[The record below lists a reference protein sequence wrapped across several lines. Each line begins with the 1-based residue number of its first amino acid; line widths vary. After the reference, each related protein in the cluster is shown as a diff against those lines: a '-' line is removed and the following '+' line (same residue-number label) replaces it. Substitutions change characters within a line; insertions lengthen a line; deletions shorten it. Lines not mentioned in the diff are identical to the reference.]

1 MNLKSLY
8 YILSTLL
15 LMVCTMGFW
24 SCSKDNV
31 EEVDN
36 VAKNVCFKVEVRT
49 GGYGAGTRA
58 AGPSKDDGT
67 LADDEN
73 EKAVYNATLFIYQN
87 DKGINGAADT
97 PILYSVYL
105 PNFSK
110 DTEHSSTYGG
120 VYTSSVVDTRYSI
133 PAGDYHVII
142 VCNMGRL
149 TANTLGDVQ
158 QMTTAN
164 ATFGTLQQ
172 PETCSTFAMSSSD
185 DKSIHIDGH
194 SNMANVKDGV
204 LVEMKADVQRL
215 AARIDFSA
223 GGKGKWVSEVVN
235 TAEGNKKLEGYKY
248 TIGTEPNADYFY
260 LTGVTP
266 INLLNS
272 EEYVLK
278 RVTED
283 KTFNTIQ
290 YLGKELLSSDGNAAN
305 YVVDPYILQ
314 KSPSSNALGLSY
326 TNRYEEMKS
335 SFAACNSGLNKI
347 TQITNGAPNCYTDA
361 TDNLTYKRLVY
372 AKENTITIGANK
384 KAYVTGL
391 LFTGY
396 YKKAGEAA
404 VQKTYEYFIR
414 HTDPYNSN
422 SDALAMKYGIV
433 RNHVYQVRINSVS
446 SMGLILIQVRDWIP
460 IVAPDID
467 L

>member
-1 MNLKSLY
+1 M
-8 YILSTLL
+8 LL
-15 LMVCTMGFW
+15 LMACAVGFW
-24 SCSKDNV
+24 SCSKDSAE

-36 VAKNVCFKVEVRT
+36 TAQNVCFKVEVRT
-49 GGYGAGTRA
+49 GGYGASTRA
-58 AGPSKDDGT
+58 AGPSEDDGT

-73 EKAVYNATLFIYQN
+73 EHAVYNATLFIYQN
-87 DKGINGAADT
+87 NKGINGAADT

-110 DTEHSSTYGG
+110 DTELSSADGA
-120 VYTSSVVDTRYSI
+120 VYTSPVVDTRYSI

-158 QMTTAN
+158 QMTAAN

-172 PETCSTFAMSSSD
+172 PETCTTFAMSSSD
-185 DKSIHIDGH
+185 DKSIHIEGR
-194 SNMANVKDGV
+194 SNMADVKNGV
-204 LVEMKADVQRL
+204 LVEMQANVQRL

-223 GGKGKWVSEVVN
+223 GAKGEWVSEVVN
-235 TAEGNKKLEGYKY
+235 TNEGDQTIEGYKY

-266 INLLNS
+266 INLLSSN
-272 EEYVLK
+272 EYVLK

-283 KTFNTIQ
+283 NTFNSIQ
-290 YLGKELLSSDGNAAN
+290 YLGKELLSSNGNAAN

-314 KSPSSNALGLSY
+314 KKASSDAIGLSY
-326 TNRYEEMKS
+326 TNSYEEMRAN
-335 SFAACNSGLNKI
+335 FAACNSGLNKI
-347 TQITNGAPNCYTDA
+347 TQITDGTTNCYTDA
-361 TDNLTYKRLVY
+361 TDGLTYKKLVY
-372 AKENTITIGANK
+372 AKENTITAGTNK
-384 KAYVTGL
+384 EAYVTGL
-391 LFTGY
+391 LFSGY

-422 SDALAMKYGIV
+422 SDALTMKYGIV
-433 RNHVYQVRINSVS
+433 RNHVYQVCINSVS

>member
-1 MNLKSLY
+1 
-8 YILSTLL
+8 
-15 LMVCTMGFW
+15 MVCTMSFW
-24 SCSKDNV
+24 SCSKDSAE
-31 EEVDN
+31 EEVI
-36 VAKNVCFKVEVRT
+36 AKNVCFKVEVRT
-49 GGYGAGTRA
+49 GGYGANTRA
-58 AGPSKDDGT
+58 AGPSEDDGT
-67 LADDEN
+67 LPDDEN
-73 EKAVYNATLFIYQN
+73 EHAVYNAMLFIYQDN
-87 DKGINGAADT
+87 KGVNGAADT

-110 DTEHSSTYGG
+110 DTELSTTAGA
-120 VYTSSVVDTRYSI
+120 VYTSPVVDTRYSI
-133 PAGDYHVII
+133 PAGNYHVLI

-158 QMTTAN
+158 NMTTMN
-164 ATFGTLQQ
+164 AAFGTMQQ
-172 PETCSTFAMSSSD
+172 PTTCNTFAMSSVSD
-185 DKSIHIDGH
+185 QTITIKGE
-194 SNMANVKDGV
+194 SNMPDVKDGV
-204 LVEMKADVQRL
+204 LVEMQANVQRL

-223 GGKGKWVSEVVN
+223 GTKGEWVNEVVN
-235 TAEGNKKLEGYKY
+235 TTEGDKTLEAYKY
-248 TIGTEPNADYFY
+248 TIGTAPNADYFY

-272 EEYVLK
+272 SEYVLK

-305 YVVDPYILQ
+305 YVVDPYMQ
-314 KSPSSNALGLSY
+314 HKSQTSNAVALSY
-326 TNRYEEMKS
+326 TNSYEDMKAQ
-335 SFAACNSGLNKI
+335 FAACNSGDNQVTEI
-347 TQITNGAPNCYTDA
+347 VNTAPNCYTDA
-361 TDNLTYKRLVY
+361 TDGLTYKKLVY
-372 AKENTITIGANK
+372 AKENTITQGTNK
-384 KAYVTGL
+384 EAYVTGL

-396 YKKAGEAA
+396 YKKSGEAA

-433 RNHVYQVRINSVS
+433 RNHVYQVRINGIS
-446 SMGLILIQVRDWIP
+446 SLGLILIQVRDWIP